1 MGKKNNKVHENAS
14 LNIPSQ
20 AAERFFNSFEK
31 SARRWEMIVYP
42 AMVLV
47 LVIMAYGFYFV
58 HSLTNDMRH
67 MMARFDDPQ
76 IVNNLNSIANAMHS
90 LSSDIN
96 HMTGKIDAMAGDTSS
111 MSGSTAKMAKLM
123 ISIEHMGAMNEE
135 LKRINKT
142 IAVMGQDVN
151 YLRQDMHTM
160 NRSISRPM
168 NMMNSV
174 LPF

>member
-1 MGKKNNKVHENAS
+1 MGKKNKKAEKALP

-31 SARRWEMIVYP
+31 SARRWEMVVYP

-58 HSLTNDMRH
+58 HSLTNDMRQ

-96 HMTGKIDAMAGDTSS
+96 HMTGKIDAMAEDTGA
-111 MSGSTAKMAKLM
+111 MSKSTAKMAKLM
-123 ISIEHMGAMNEE
+123 RSIEHMEAMNTE

-142 IAVMGQDVN
+142 IAFMSRDVN
-151 YLRQDMHTM
+151 YLRQDMNNM

-168 NMMNSV
+168 NMINSV
-174 LPF
+174 MPF